1 MTKKFDA
8 TFESLY
14 QYECPEWFRDAKFG
28 IWSHWGPQSVPMYGD
43 WYARNMYIEGSPQYL
58 YHLRHYGHPS
68 KFGYKDLVKL
78 WKAEN
83 FDPEGLMDLYYKA
96 GARYFMG
103 QAMHHDH
110 FYNYPSR
117 INRFNS
123 AEMGPMRDI
132 CGEWQRAAQKYNLP
146 FGLSE
151 HLGASFSWWRT
162 NKLADKEGPYAGVP
176 YDGNDPEYRDFY
188 YDNYE
193 HLENERDGLDPWY
206 TQNPAFQQYW
216 LDSIREVVDLYHPD
230 LLYSDGGVP
239 FAVSEF
245 SRADHADQANS
256 AAYQKGLELI
266 AYYYNEMV
274 KLHGKQDCV
283 YLQKDPRPEI
293 YRVGTLD
300 IERSQ
305 LPSINPDPWHT
316 DTCIGGWFYDVRQQ
330 YKSTLFVLETLVDI
344 VSKNGNMLLNILQRP
359 DGTLDDEA
367 LFLLK
372 ELGEWFSICG
382 EGIYGT
388 RPWRTFGEGETRAV
402 IKKLTEEQ
410 ITWGESDYRYTAK
423 GNNVYAF
430 MMHAPESRRAVLR
443 SFDERVKAVELLGFG
458 KVDFE
463 QPFGVLNVRLPEK
476 LPTHLINCLK
486 ITL

>member
-132 CGEWQRAAQKYNLP
+132 CGEWKRAAQKYNLP

-193 HLENERDGLDPWY
+193 HLENDRDGLDPWY

-245 SRADHADQANS
+245 SSADHAAKPNS
-256 AAYQKGLELI
+256 PAYLKGLEMI